1 MTQDH
6 DAVRM
11 LLGAYVLG
19 GLDAADRRTVED
31 HLPTCAI
38 CRDEVAELAVLP
50 GLLHRLTPS
59 EAAADLAPAVPT
71 VPTAPTASLL
81 ASVTHTVQRQRR
93 RRRLLTAVG
102 GLVAAAVTTVALVF
116 GIQANRTPPV
126 DGTVITL
133 GPVDSAGRG
142 EARLITKQWG
152 TAVTLQAWQMPADG
166 PFSLEIYGP
175 NGREECAAV
184 WGRTT
189 DGHMVVNGA
198 TSLKPEEIRSVKVM
212 GSGKILLQNA

>member
-31 HLPTCAI
+31 HLPTCAT

-59 EAAADLAPAVPT
+59 EAAADLAP
-71 VPTAPTASLL
+71 TAPTASLL
-81 ASVTHTVQRQRR
+81 DSVTRTVQRQRR

-102 GLVAAAVTTVALVF
+102 GLVAAAVTTIALVF

-126 DGTVITL
+126 EVAAVITL
-133 GPVDSAGRG
+133 DPSGGDGRG
-142 EARLITKQWG
+142 EAQLVAKQWG

-166 PFSLEIYGP
+166 PFSLEIFGAD
-175 NGREECAAV
+175 GREECAAV

-189 DGHMVVNGA
+189 DGHMVVSGA
-198 TSLKPEEIRSVKVM
+198 TSLKPDQIRSVKVM
-212 GSGKILLQNA
+212 GSGKVLLANR